1 MTGWDIRVTGC
12 DTGISGVGVKVT
24 DFDFR
29 VERLRVS
36 GCSIRV
42 TDYCIRVPGYD
53 RRVNW
58 MFISD

>member
-29 VERLRVS
+29 VEWL
-36 GCSIRV
+36 I
-42 TDYCIRVPGYD
+42 YK
-53 RRVNW
+53 NHW
-58 MFISD
+58 L